1 LACSIADPTYNL
13 ADGGRRVNQKQEE
26 MIMKISVTFRNAEGE
41 DWQKEYV
48 EERLNKLKRYIDNP
62 VDAHVILSVE
72 KFRNSAEINLMAN
85 GLNINSKEEEKD
97 MHLAIDNAIEKIER
111 QLKKHKEKI
120 RGFKGNHSRSEETD
134 GELAGEEGDESPE
147 SKVVETRKIV
157 LKPMSIEDAV
167 MEMETSKNRFV
178 IYRDSSTENVN
189 VIYRREDGKFALME
203 ISR

>member
-1 LACSIADPTYNL
+1 
-13 ADGGRRVNQKQEE
+13 
-26 MIMKISVTFRNAEGE
+26 MKISVTFRSAEGE
-41 DWQKEYV
+41 DWQKQYV

-62 VDAHVILSVE
+62 VDARVILSVE
-72 KFRNSAEINLMAN
+72 KFRNSAEINLTAN

-111 QLKKHKEKI
+111 QLKKHKEKV
-120 RGFKGNHSRSEETD
+120 RGFKSNHARSESAE
-134 GELAGEEGDESPE
+134 GESAGEEGDGSPQ

-167 MEMETSKNRFV
+167 MEIETSKNRFV

-189 VIYRREDGKFALME
+189 VIYRREDGKFALLE